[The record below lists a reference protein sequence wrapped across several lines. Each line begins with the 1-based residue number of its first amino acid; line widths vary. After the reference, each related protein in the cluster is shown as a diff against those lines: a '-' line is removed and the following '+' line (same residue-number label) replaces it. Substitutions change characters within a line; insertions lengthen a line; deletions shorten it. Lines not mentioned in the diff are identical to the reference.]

1 MVSTDNWWNF
11 SCFPHLS
18 LSVVV
23 VNSRTEQIQSLMV
36 FHNGGVNIAWQG
48 QTAWDWVSIMD
59 AQIGIDGELEGGGSL
74 GLERSAARQKS

>member
-11 SCFPHLS
+11 SCFPNLNS
-18 LSVVV
+18 VV
-23 VNSRTEQIQSLMV
+23 VNSRTERIQGLMV
-36 FHNGGVNIAWQG
+36 FHNGGVDVARQG

-74 GLERSAARQKS
+74 DLERSAAR

>member
-18 LSVVV
+18 SVV
-23 VNSRTEQIQSLMV
+23 VNSRTERIQGLML
-36 FHNGGVNIAWQG
+36 FHNGGVDVARQG
-48 QTAWDWVSIMD
+48 QTSWDWVSIMD
-59 AQIGIDGELEGGGSL
+59 AEVGLYGELEGGGSL